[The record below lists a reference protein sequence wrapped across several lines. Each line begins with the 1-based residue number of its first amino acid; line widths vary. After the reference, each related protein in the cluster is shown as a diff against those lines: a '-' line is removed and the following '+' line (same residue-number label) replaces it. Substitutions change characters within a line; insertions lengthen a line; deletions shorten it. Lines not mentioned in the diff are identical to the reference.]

1 MKLHNLYDKRIEIYL
16 KVILNLEEKSKE
28 NTPSFR
34 IIE

>member
-1 MKLHNLYDKRIEIYL
+1 MKLHNLYDKRTEIYL
-16 KVILNLEEKSKE
+16 KVILNLEEKSNK